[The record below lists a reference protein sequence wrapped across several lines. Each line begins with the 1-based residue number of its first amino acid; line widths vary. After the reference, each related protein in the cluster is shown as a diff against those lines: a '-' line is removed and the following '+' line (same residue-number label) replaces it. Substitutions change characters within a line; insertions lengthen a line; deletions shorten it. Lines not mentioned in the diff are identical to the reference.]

1 MNTKKIFL
9 NGINQDDAY
18 ALVDKSEYLNA
29 VNLRFATSEYGKA
42 GQLSNIES
50 NVIKNATIDGVFVL
64 PAGTNLC
71 IGAYED
77 TANRRV
83 FFFNRNNNIAGEG
96 SYSHGIYCY
105 DADTDLVYTVLLDGQ
120 ISDSNGYS
128 YGLRF
133 NSNIHSIA
141 MVDNLLYWTDG
152 VNQQMRINVEAAI
165 KMNHPSYSTT
175 VAAYTNPVS
184 KSVITLI
191 RNQPWAPLT
200 INKVVDANYVNNFI
214 KDEAFQFAYR
224 FVYRDGEVS
233 TFSPLSKLANYN
245 LNSDLTTDAIDVTIP
260 LAQKIEQD
268 VKRVE
273 IAVRFALGGSMF
285 VIKTLTSGFSA
296 HNSGTAITFRFYNDT
311 VGAAV
316 DSVNAIKQFDSI
328 PRTSKTLEIAKNRLF
343 LGNNVDGYDTPTT
356 TSLTVSTAT
365 SGSGAA
371 VSGQWYK
378 VVYRSGGSTL
388 TRYWLYITD
397 ITTNPGYYVP
407 ASQPSLPIPSTSV
420 NYTTLT
426 FAGGNIST
434 IASYLGVPV
443 SSVLAL
449 QYQGPTVT
457 VTNATPSSI
466 IGSLAFKTAASYRVG
481 VVFFDEAGKKSG
493 VVTNDSAIAVTPDR
507 NYDLTGF
514 SFTTQLNWSL
524 DNNNN
529 PAGQIPDWS
538 THYAIVRTKCLRT
551 SFFVQLR
558 ADEVGYID
566 KDPATG
572 VYGTTIHTSY
582 SSTRFGVAVK
592 ASSLFKNGLGYA
604 YQEGDILK
612 LYASTGTTY
621 NLAVKDTYGEYVICD
636 LTDVGNT
643 VSPYAALYEI
653 YSPYVGST
661 TEPYFEVGDIYK
673 IDNPGENTR
682 KFSTISGTLRGDVYI
697 LQRTIPATHLVEAM
711 SPNDKN
717 WKNWLTDIGRTNIV
731 LSSGATSKP
740 VSVYYSNVI
749 LQGTETNGLSTF
761 EPLSQT
767 NLPIELKQIQRLL
780 LTSKVQMDGT
790 IMLAVGEQETSSVY
804 IGEAQIFDNSGNS
817 FLATTTGVIGNV
829 NVLRGSYGTVNPE
842 SAYKWKGDVVYF
854 DANKGTWVRYSS
866 NGLFPI
872 SINKMASYFRRV
884 GQDIISYF
892 KSPTEYDLANPEL
905 PIRVI
910 GGADPYHEE
919 FLCYTPK
926 MFVSPRNTQ
935 LEDMELS
942 TQQVEFTTAAE
953 SISLSTYS
961 LAFTYLQGF
970 GPSSFTAV
978 TYTGERII
986 MNGSVTINGTTDFEV
1001 SKDAISFS
1009 SSITYPYTGISST
1022 NTFFIRMKAGRT
1034 GGSYGMQS
1042 VNVVFPAVGGTSSFS
1057 VNCTGTVTVPVIPT
1071 IATNTSVLGGFT
1083 YVNGSGPSTVQSFT
1097 ISASNLTPAS
1107 GNITITPPANFEVS
1121 VTSSSTGFSSS
1132 PVTRAYTAGGTL
1144 AANTVWVRLKA
1155 GLSNGGYNSEL
1166 IALSGGGATT
1176 VNVTC
1181 SGIVYSSGSPT
1192 IFAYPSSG
1200 YGNSESEACSMASTG
1215 LTTLT
1220 STSDSSTF
1228 GPGSV
1233 VFTNPAGSV
1242 LLTGYTHIF
1251 MNGANWDLDP
1261 VYGVVIAYSLTQC

>member
-9 NGINQDDAY
+9 SGINQDDSY

-50 NVIKNATIDGVFVL
+50 NILKNATIGGTLTL
-64 PAGTNLC
+64 PAGVNDC

-77 TANRRV
+77 TANRRI
-83 FFFNRNNNIAGEG
+83 FFFNKNSNG
-96 SYSHGIYCY
+96 SHGIYSY
-105 DADTDLVYTVLLDGQ
+105 DADTDLVYTVLTNAQVTG
-120 ISDSNGYS
+120 
-128 YGLRF
+128 GLGF
-133 NSNIHSIA
+133 SSFIHSVA

-152 VNQQMRINVEAAI
+152 ANPQRRMNVEAGI
-165 KMNHPSYSTT
+165 KMNHPSYVTS
-175 VAAYTNPVS
+175 VAAYTSPLAKN
-184 KSVITLI
+184 VITLI

-200 INKVVDANYVNNFI
+200 INKVTDATYVNNFI

-245 LNSDLTTDAIDVTIP
+245 LASSTLNAIDVTIP

-268 VKRVE
+268 VKRIEV
-273 IAVRFALGGSMF
+273 AVKFALGGAMSI
-285 VIKTLTSGFSA
+285 IKTFTSGFST
-296 HNSGTAITFRFYNDT
+296 HNSGTAITFRFYNDI
-311 VGAAV
+311 VGSSV

-378 VVYRSGGSTL
+378 VVYRSGGITI

-426 FAGGNIST
+426 FAGGGIST
-434 IASYLGVPV
+434 IATYLGIPV
-443 SSVLAL
+443 SDLLAL

-457 VTNATPSSI
+457 ITNASPSSV
-466 IGSLAFKTAASYRVG
+466 IGTLAFKTAASYRVG

-493 VVTNDSAIAVTPDR
+493 VVTNDSTIAVTPDR

-514 SFTTQLNWSL
+514 SFTTQINWSL

-529 PAGQIPDWS
+529 PAGQIPDWA

-551 SFFVQLR
+551 SYFVQLR

-572 VYGTTIHTSY
+572 VYGTIHTSY
-582 SSTRFGVAVK
+582 GSNRFGVAVK
-592 ASSLFKNGLGYA
+592 ASSLFKNGLGYT

-636 LTDVGNT
+636 LTNVGNT
-643 VSPYAALYEI
+643 SNPYAALYEI
-653 YSPYVGST
+653 YSPYVGSS

-673 IDNPGENTR
+673 IDHPGENTR
-682 KFSTISGTLRGDVYI
+682 KFSTISGSLRGDVYI

-711 SPNDKN
+711 SPNDKY
-717 WKNWLTDIGRTNIV
+717 WKNWLTDIGRTTIV
-731 LSSGATSKP
+731 LSSGATPKP

-767 NLPIELKQIQRLL
+767 NLPIELKQIQRLM

-790 IMLAVGEQETSSVY
+790 IMLAIGEQETASVY
-804 IGEAQIFDNSGNS
+804 VGEAQIFDNSGNS

-829 NVLRGSYGTVNPE
+829 NVLRGSYGTINPE

-854 DANKGTWVRYSS
+854 DANKGAWVRYSV
-866 NGLFPI
+866 NGVFPI
-872 SINKMASYFRRV
+872 SSNKMERYFRRV
-884 GQDIISYF
+884 GQDIINYF
-892 KSPTEYDLANPEL
+892 KSPTEYNLANPEL
-905 PIRVI
+905 PLRVI
-910 GGADPYHEE
+910 GGVDPYHEE

-926 MFVSPRNTQ
+926 MYVSPRNTQ

-942 TQQVEFTTAAE
+942 AQQVEYTTAGP
-953 SISLSTYS
+953 SLVLSTYG
-961 LAFTYLQGF
+961 LAFSYLQGS
-970 GPSSFTAV
+970 GPSTSSAV
-978 TYTGERII
+978 TYTGERILL
-986 MNGSVTINGTTDFEV
+986 NGTVTINGNTDFEV
-1001 SKDAISFS
+1001 SKDNNAFS
-1009 SSITYPYTGISST
+1009 SSVTYTYTGISSS
-1022 NTFFIRMKAGRT
+1022 NTFYIRMKAGRI
-1034 GGSYGMQS
+1034 GGSYGPQNVS
-1042 VNVVFPAVGGTSSFS
+1042 VVATVSGGTSTSTVS
-1057 VNCTGTVTVPVIPT
+1057 CTGTVSVPVTPAIV
-1071 IATNTSVLGGFT
+1071 TNTSVLGGFT
-1083 YVNGSGPSTVQSFT
+1083 YVNGSGPSAVQSFT
-1097 ISASNLTPAS
+1097 ISATNLTPTS
-1107 GNITITPPANFEVS
+1107 GNITVTPPADFEVS
-1121 VTSSSTGFSSS
+1121 VTSSTTGFSSS
-1132 PVTRAYTAGGTL
+1132 PVTLAYTAGGTL

-1155 GLSNGGYNSEL
+1155 GLSTGGYSSQL
-1166 IALSGGGATT
+1166 IAVSGGGATT

-1192 IFAYPSSG
+1192 VYAYTNSG
-1200 YGNSESEACSMASTG
+1200 YGNSESEACTMASLG

-1220 STSDSSTF
+1220 STSDPSTF
-1228 GPGSV
+1228 GAGSV

-1242 LLTGYTHIF
+1242 LLTGYTHIY
-1251 MNGANWDLDP
+1251 MNGANWDINP
-1261 VYGVVIAYSLTQC
+1261 VNGVVIAYSLIQC

>member
-18 ALVDKSEYLNA
+18 VLVDKSEYLNA

-50 NVIKNATIDGVFVL
+50 NVIKNATIDGTFAL
-64 PAGTNLC
+64 PAGTNQC

-83 FFFNRNNNIAGEG
+83 FFFVRNNNIVGEG
-96 SYSHGIYCY
+96 SYGHGIYCY

-120 ISDSNGYS
+120 VSDSNGYS

-133 NSNIHSIA
+133 NSFIHSIA

-152 VNQQMRINVEAAI
+152 VNQQRRINVEAAI
-165 KMNHPSYSTT
+165 KMNHPSYSTS
-175 VAAYTNPVS
+175 VAAYTIPVS
-184 KSVITLI
+184 LSVITLI
-191 RNQPWAPLT
+191 RNQPWVPLT
-200 INKVVDANYVNNFI
+200 INKVTDVTYVNNFI

-245 LNSDLTTDAIDVTIP
+245 LASSNSNAIDVTIP
-260 LAQKIEQD
+260 IAQKIEQD

-273 IAVRFALGGSMF
+273 IAVKFALGGSMS
-285 VIKTLTSGFSA
+285 VIKTFTTGFSS

-316 DSVNAIKQFDSI
+316 DSVSAIKQFDSI

-365 SGSGAA
+365 AGAA
-371 VSGQWYK
+371 SVSGQWYK
-378 VVYRSGGSTL
+378 VVYRSGGVTI

-420 NYTTLT
+420 DYTTLT
-426 FAGGNIST
+426 FAGGGIST
-434 IASYLGVPV
+434 IATYLGVPV
-443 SSVLAL
+443 SDVLAL
-449 QYQGPTVT
+449 QYQGPTINI
-457 VTNATPSSI
+457 TNATASSVV
-466 IGSLAFKTAASYRVG
+466 GSLAFKSDATYRAG
-481 VVFFDEAGKKSG
+481 VVFFDEAGRKSG
-493 VVTNDSAIAVTPDR
+493 VVTSESIKAVTPDR
-507 NYDLTGF
+507 NYSTV
-514 SFTTQLNWSL
+514 SFVTQINWSL

-529 PAGQIPDWS
+529 PAAQIPDWA

-551 SFFVQLR
+551 SFFAQLR
-558 ADEVGYID
+558 ADAIKYIP
-566 KDPATG
+566 KDATTG
-572 VYGTTIHTSY
+572 EYGALTDSY
-582 SSTRFGVAVK
+582 LSTHFGVAVK
-592 ASSLFKNGLGYA
+592 ASSLFSNGLGYA

-612 LYASTGTTY
+612 LYVSGGSTY
-621 NLAVKDTYGEYVICD
+621 SLAVKDTYGEYIVCD
-636 LTDVGNT
+636 LVNLGTT
-643 VSPYAALYEI
+643 TSTAALYEV
-653 YSPYVGST
+653 YSPYVGSSN
-661 TEPYFEVGDIYK
+661 EPYFEVGDIYK
-673 IDNPGENTR
+673 IDHPGENTR
-682 KFSTISGTLRGDVYI
+682 KFSVISGSLRGDVYI
-697 LQRTIPATHLVEAM
+697 LQRTIPSTHLVEAM
-711 SPNDKN
+711 SPNDKY
-717 WKNWLTDIGRTNIV
+717 WKNWLTDIGRTTIV
-731 LSSGATSKP
+731 ISSGVTSKP

-767 NLPIELKQIQRLL
+767 NLPIELKQLQRLL

-790 IMLAVGEQETSSVY
+790 IMLAVGEQETASVY

-892 KSPTEYDLANPEL
+892 KDPTEYNLANPEL
-905 PIRVI
+905 PLRVI

-942 TQQVEFTTAAE
+942 TQQIEFTTAAE
-953 SISLSTYS
+953 SITLSNYS
-961 LAFTYLQGF
+961 LTFSYLQGS
-970 GPSSFTAV
+970 GPSSFAAV

-1009 SSITYPYTGISST
+1009 SSITYPYTGISSS
-1022 NTFFIRMKAGRT
+1022 NTFFIRMKSGRT
-1034 GGSYGMQS
+1034 GGSYGPQN
-1042 VNVVFPAVGGTSSFS
+1042 VNVVFPVIGGTSSFS
-1057 VNCTGTVTVPVIPT
+1057 INCTGTVSVPVTPT
-1071 IATNTSVLGGFT
+1071 IVTNTSVLGGFT
-1083 YVNGSGPSTVQSFT
+1083 YVNGSGPSAVQSFT

-1107 GNITITPPANFEVS
+1107 GNITITPPADFEVS
-1121 VTSSSTGFSSS
+1121 VTSSTTGFSSS

-1155 GLSNGGYNSEL
+1155 GLTTGGYSSQL
-1166 IALSGGGATT
+1166 IEVSGGGATT
-1176 VNVTC
+1176 VNITC
-1181 SGIVYSSGSPT
+1181 NGIVYSSGSPT
-1192 IFAYPSSG
+1192 IYAYPSSG

-1233 VFTNPAGSV
+1233 VYINPAGTS

-1251 MNGANWDLDP
+1251 MNGANWDIDP
-1261 VYGVVIAYSLTQC
+1261 MNGVVIAYSLTQC